1 MHMEKYTSMGGEAYV
16 TQNITLA
23 GGINVA
29 QELPGWHPKVEK
41 EQLLAWNPDV
51 IMLVNGPL
59 KEKSLTVDDVL
70 ADPMLQELNA
80 VKNKRVYESGSYY
93 IYWMHPTV
101 AACLGVLQMSKAMY
115 PERFEDISVTERANE
130 FCTKFFG
137 KSYPGDAGG
146 VDKITTP

>member
-1 MHMEKYTSMGGEAYV
+1 MTY
-16 TQNITLA
+16 A

-51 IMLVNGPL
+51 IILVNGPL

-93 IYWMHPTV
+93 IYWIHPTV
-101 AACLGVLQMSKAMY
+101 AACLGVLQMSKTMY

-130 FCTKFFG
+130 FCTEFFG